1 MAKDT
6 DYIDATATVMDVNE
20 ISRFLAHRYPFL
32 LVDRVTELVPGESIT
47 AIKNVTINEPF
58 FNGHFPN
65 QPIMP
70 GVLIIEAMAQ
80 ATGLLGFRTLSDEPR
95 PDLLYVLAGVDKV
108 KFKQQVIPG
117 DQLVLTAEILR
128 QKGSVWI
135 YETKA
140 HVDGKLVAS
149 AEVKCV
155 ATKVDE
161 KTISKMDK

>member
-1 MAKDT
+1 MTKNKDNNFL
-6 DYIDATATVMDVNE
+6 INEMVMDITE

-32 LVDRVTELVPGESIT
+32 LVDRVIQLTPGESIT

-80 ATGLLGFRTLSDEPR
+80 ATGLLGFRTLGEDPR
-95 PDLLYVLAGVDKV
+95 EDMLYVLAGIDKA
-108 KFKQQVIPG
+108 KFKRQVVPG
-117 DQLVLTAEILR
+117 DQLILSAKISR
-128 QKGSVWI
+128 QKGPVWI
-135 YETKA
+135 YDTEA

-149 AEVKCV
+149 AEIKCA
-155 ATKVDE
+155 ATVVQ
-161 KTISKMDK
+161 

>member
-1 MAKDT
+1 MANDKNST
-6 DYIDATATVMDVNE
+6 TNISETVMDIIE

-32 LVDRVTELVPGESIT
+32 LVDKVTQLIAGESIT

-58 FNGHFPN
+58 FAGHFPN

-80 ATGLLGFRTLSDEPR
+80 ATGLLGFRTLGDNPR
-95 PDLLYVLAGVDKV
+95 PDLLFVLAGIDKA
-108 KFKQQVIPG
+108 KFKKQVGPG
-117 DQLVLTAEILR
+117 DQLILSATILR

-135 YETKA
+135 YQAEA

-149 AEVKCV
+149 AEIKCV
-155 ATKVDE
+155 STVVE
-161 KTISKMDK
+161 

>member
-1 MAKDT
+1 MASETGINDIIMDT
-6 DYIDATATVMDVNE
+6 SD
-20 ISRFLAHRYPFL
+20 ISRYLAHRYPFL
-32 LVDRVTELVPGESIT
+32 LVDRVTKLVPGESIT

-80 ATGLLGFRTLSDEPR
+80 ATGLLGFRTISDEPS
-95 PDLLYVLAGVDKV
+95 PNLLYVLAGVDKA

-117 DQLVLTAEILR
+117 DQLVLNAEILR

-135 YETKA
+135 YTAKA

-149 AEVKCV
+149 AEIKCV
-155 ATKVDE
+155 ATNIE
-161 KTISKMDK
+161 EN